1 MDAPAPAQPGA
12 SAGDCT
18 GNRIFGILRAMT
30 SPLRSIHVVAA
41 VITDARGRI
50 LLNRRTGDSDM
61 AGLWEFPGG
70 KREPGETSEQALA
83 RELHEELGIEAEVG
97 EWLMDVPQLYPD
109 KRLRLEVRH
118 VRQWKGSARGREGQ
132 AITWVAPEKLT
143 RYSMPPA
150 DQPAVAAL
158 MQADRYLVTPEPA
171 AGTAAWLERLQAA
184 VEGGIRR
191 VQLRTP
197 RSDARIALA
206 RDAVDCVGRHAELL
220 LNRDIALARELG
232 VGVHL
237 GSEQLLQLERRPLP
251 DGVPVAASCH
261 DLAQLQAAQRLG
273 CDFAVLGPVQ
283 ATASHPGSAPLGWEA
298 FERMREQ
305 VALPIYAIGGLA
317 ADDVDAARRHGAQGV
332 AAIRAL
338 WPQPVTG

>member
-1 MDAPAPAQPGA
+1 MRGCRRPV
-12 SAGDCT
+12 GDCI
-18 GNRIFGILRAMT
+18 GNRIFGILGAMT

-132 AITWVAPEKLT
+132 AITWVMPDKLT

-158 MQADRYLVTPEPA
+158 LQADRYLVTPEPGA
-171 AGTAAWLERLQAA
+171 DAAAWLDGLQAA

-191 VQLRTP
+191 VQVRAP
-197 RSDARIALA
+197 RGEMARE
-206 RDAVDCVGRHAELL
+206 AVECVGRHVELL
-220 LNRDIALARELG
+220 FSRDIELARELG

-237 GSEQLLQLERRPLP
+237 GGEQLLQIERRPLP
-251 DGVPVAASCH
+251 DSVPVAASCR

-273 CDFAVLGPVQ
+273 CDFVVLGPVQ
-283 ATASHPGSAPLGWEA
+283 ATANHPGAVPLDWGG
-298 FERMREQ
+298 FERLREQ
-305 VALPIYAIGGLA
+305 VALPIYATGGIA
-317 ADDVDAARRHGAQGV
+317 ASDLGQARRHGAQGV
-332 AAIRAL
+332 AASRAL
-338 WPQPVTG
+338 WPQRLTG